1 MKVACPSCNA
11 SLNID
16 DKKIPAGGARIKCPT
31 CQNVFPVKPGA
42 SAGVP
47 LPGAAAPVSSPIG
60 SVPLPGGARPAPSP
74 TGAVPL
80 PGLSAQKPQPT
91 SWEDEPTR
99 AVPQGSIPLPGAA
112 APASSPI
119 GSVPLPGGARPASS
133 PTGAVPLPGLSAQK
147 AQPTSWEDEPTRAV
161 PQGSIPLP
169 GAAFPDAPTPAMKS
183 VPLPGGSSLPQAM
196 SALPRPGSEA
206 SNIPGATRV
215 AAPPSNVPAAKPS
228 TKSGIRAV
236 PLPGISAA
244 KPAPTAWD
252 ENEPT
257 RVGDS
262 VSGGG
267 TGVDMD
273 FSGAATAA
281 VPALG
286 ASRTAATASIPLPGG
301 AAAPRGG
308 GSSIPLPGGSSPLR
322 VGAGS
327 LPLPGASSR
336 SAVTAAV
343 PLPGSGGLGSTD
355 SLEVDISGPSSG
367 GIPLPGSARPQAVPA
382 FEPDEV
388 PFSDD
393 FGEAPVPAPAAAAGF
408 DFPDLPGEPGE
419 PPAPVS
425 GGFSFD
431 APSAPV
437 SGGFSFDAPSAPGPG
452 GFDFDAPPAPAP
464 ATGGYDFDAPAA
476 RAPVSGGFSFDA
488 PPAPAPASG
497 GFSFDAPSAP
507 SPASDDLAFDFNA
520 PPAPAAPSAAT
531 TGAMP
536 SFGEVD
542 SGGGPAAPAHG
553 DLEFD
558 PTAAPKRGDD
568 LEADLS
574 APLPPAQ
581 NKPAGPADGLEM
593 LSFID
598 DTAKDAGAP
607 QAPTQTRRFH
617 IKRRSGKVFGPFEE
631 GVIVKMLEE
640 AQLLGNEEVSVDAES
655 WQPIGGEP
663 AFQAVIAKLMEA
675 PGRSTTQLGLPAV
688 EDKPKGPSME
698 KLKQLYEGRMAA
710 VAVVESKAPVP
721 FIKRVPYI
729 LAGVLVAGVLG
740 AGVFAGVA
748 TPYGFFFL
756 KRFFPARVKPDTREF
771 GYLAQARAGLQKD
784 TYKALQSGRDLS
796 NQALAVK
803 EYPEAR
809 AVWSQVVYALNRK
822 YGAAA
827 PGEVEQADGELFNIE
842 LLGEKHPEVLKARAG
857 SALVKKDAEGAL
869 ALVGD
874 ALAREENQ
882 DDLELFYLR
891 AEAYLAKKAIGQA
904 RSEYEQILK
913 KNPRSARALHAL
925 AMLHRQQNELDDAVT
940 RYEAAIE
947 ADAEHVASGIELADL
962 LLVVR
967 KDKAK
972 GEAVLAPLMA
982 KEKKAEMGPTEL
994 GKALA
999 LQAEM
1004 LVLDSKLQE
1013 ALPLFEEALKADAK
1027 NAFAKGRMA
1036 RVLANLNQPEKAYPL
1051 FRDAST
1057 ASPDDLEYA
1066 EGYLT
1071 TLILLGKM
1079 DEATKA
1085 VASANARFPGNAMI
1099 SYLSGRVSDALDDP
1113 KAAEDGYKRAIAA
1126 DPTIAD
1132 AYLYLSRLYVR
1143 FRRYNDARPVLE
1155 QGLEKDAK
1163 NAALHVGMGELAF
1176 NEREFERAGKEF
1188 KDAAELNPLSSEA
1201 YRGLSK
1207 VALEQDKPDLALSH
1221 VEKALELNQ
1230 RLKGGRLQKGMALWK
1245 LQRLAEAVKELEQAR
1260 DDEPRNTQVV
1270 VTLGAVEFE
1279 QNQLSNALNH
1289 LLSALQSEPSHPD
1302 GNFYMARVKNATR
1315 DHSQAIDAIRRAL
1328 ESDGKNPVYRYW
1340 FGRILADAKKN
1351 EEAIAEFKSALELDP
1366 KYGDALESMGR
1377 IYVDRGQLKEAIE
1390 SFNKVLAVDPSRNTS
1405 RAALGDAYT
1414 KLDDW
1419 NGAIKAYNEAIEND
1433 PDNPK
1438 LKYAYARLANAYRE
1452 KGPKQYNNAVEWY
1465 EKATKVDPSNAEAF
1479 KDLGY
1484 LLKDLK
1490 KNKDA
1495 VEAWK
1500 QYLAVSTDDEKTKKV
1515 VEDDMN
1521 DLLNEGK

>member
-31 CQNVFPVKPGA
+31 CQNVFPVRPGA
-42 SAGVP
+42 SAGV
-47 LPGAAAPVSSPIG
+47 
-60 SVPLPGGARPAPSP
+60 
-74 TGAVPL
+74 
-80 PGLSAQKPQPT
+80 
-91 SWEDEPTR
+91 
-99 AVPQGSIPLPGAA
+99 PLPGAA

-476 RAPVSGGFSFDA
+476 PAPVSGGFSFDA

-1079 DEATKA
+1079 DEATKV

>member
-47 LPGAAAPVSSPIG
+47 LPGAAAP
-60 SVPLPGGARPAPSP
+60 
-74 TGAVPL
+74 
-80 PGLSAQKPQPT
+80 
-91 SWEDEPTR
+91 
-99 AVPQGSIPLPGAA
+99 
-112 APASSPI
+112 ASSPS

-147 AQPTSWEDEPTRAV
+147 AQPTSWEDEPTRAI
-161 PQGSIPLP
+161 PQGSVPLP
-169 GAAFPDAPTPAMKS
+169 GAAFPDAPTQAMKS
-183 VPLPGGSSLPQAM
+183 VPLPGGSSPTQAM
-196 SALPRPGSEA
+196 SAPPRPGSGA

-215 AAPPSNVPAAKPS
+215 AAPPSNVPGPKPT
-228 TKSGIRAV
+228 TKSGIGAV

-252 ENEPT
+252 DHEPT

-262 VSGGG
+262 GSDGGA
-267 TGVDMD
+267 GVDMD

-308 GSSIPLPGGSSPLR
+308 GSSIPLPGGSSPSR

-327 LPLPGASSR
+327 VPLPGASSR

-343 PLPGSGGLGSTD
+343 PLPGSGGFGSTD

-367 GIPLPGSARPQAVPA
+367 GIPLPGGSDGFEADFGSAPTSAGIPLPGSARTQAVPA
-382 FEPDEV
+382 FQPDEV
-388 PFSDD
+388 PFSDE

-408 DFPDLPGEPGE
+408 DFPDLPGDPGE

-431 APSAPV
+431 APPAP
-437 SGGFSFDAPSAPGPG
+437 APG

-464 ATGGYDFDAPAA
+464 ASGGFDFDAPAA
-476 RAPVSGGFSFDA
+476 PAPVSGGFSFDA

-507 SPASDDLAFDFNA
+507 APASDDLAFDFNA
-520 PPAPAAPSAAT
+520 PPAPAAPSAAA

-542 SGGGPAAPAHG
+542 FGGGPPAPARGG

-574 APLPPAQ
+574 APLPPSQ

-640 AQLLGNEEVSVDAES
+640 AQLLGNEEVSIDAET

-663 AFQAVIAKLMEA
+663 VFQAVIAKLMEA
-675 PGRSTTQLGLPAV
+675 PGRSSTQMGLPAL

-721 FIKRVPYI
+721 LMKRVPYI

-756 KRFFPARVKPDTREF
+756 KKFFPAKVKPDTREF

-784 TYKALQSGRDLS
+784 TYKSLQSGRDLS

-809 AVWSQVVYALNRK
+809 AVWSQAVYALNRK

-857 SALVKKDAEGAL
+857 SALVKKDADGAL

-882 DDLELFYLR
+882 DDLELFFLR

-913 KNPRSARALHAL
+913 KNPRSARAIHAL
-925 AMLHRQQNELDDAVT
+925 ATLHRQQNELDDAVT
-940 RYEAAIE
+940 RYEGAIE
-947 ADAEHVASGIELADL
+947 ADADHVSSGIELADL

-972 GEAVLAPLMA
+972 GEAVLAPLMT
-982 KEKKAEMGPTEL
+982 KEKKAEMGPAEL

-999 LQAEM
+999 LQAEV

-1057 ASPDDLEYA
+1057 ASPDNLEYA
-1066 EGYLT
+1066 EGYLS

-1079 DEATKA
+1079 DEATKV

-1099 SYLSGRVSDALDDP
+1099 SYLSGRVSDALDDS

-1221 VEKALELNQ
+1221 VEKALELNP

-1260 DDEPRNTQVV
+1260 EDEPRNTQVV

-1315 DHSQAIDAIRRAL
+1315 DHSQAIDAIKRAL

-1340 FGRILADAKKN
+1340 FGRILADAKKT
-1351 EEAIAEFKSALELDP
+1351 EEAIAEFKLALELDP

-1419 NGAIKAYNEAIEND
+1419 NGAIKSYSEAIEND
-1433 PDNPK
+1433 PDNPN

-1452 KGPKQYNNAVEWY
+1452 KGPKQYKNAVEWY
-1465 EKATKVDPSNAEAF
+1465 EKATKVDPSNADAF

-1500 QYLAVSTDDEKTKKV
+1500 QYLAVSTDDEKAKKV